1 MDFLD
6 GTSTKPE
13 TIEPNQNQDG
23 FDFMNNGEP
32 QNNENIQNND
42 PFQGGSQNNEN
53 NMNTG
58 SIQDLGNQNSQINS
72 NMQSHPQNPQQQEV
86 IDEAEIQRQQD
97 RMREENERRQKIEEK
112 INLELKLKNELREK
126 AAEFMNDFEKK
137 RQEAIVNRKQQNIQ
151 NQQNWENNKELAKQ
165 GKKNPWEIVS
175 DNISLKESDYKG
187 SKDVSRMRSV
197 IVSRK
202 NDVIEKNNQL

>member
-6 GTSTKPE
+6 GTPTKPE
-13 TIEPNQNQDG
+13 TTEPNQNQDG

-53 NMNTG
+53 NMNIG
-58 SIQDLGNQNSQINS
+58 SIQDLGNQNPQINN

-97 RMREENERRQKIEEK
+97 RMREENEIELSFKIEHLSVKLILVSELDSSSFS
-112 INLELKLKNELREK
+112 IYQITLNLILL
-126 AAEFMNDFEKK
+126 
-137 RQEAIVNRKQQNIQ
+137 
-151 NQQNWENNKELAKQ
+151 
-165 GKKNPWEIVS
+165 
-175 DNISLKESDYKG
+175 
-187 SKDVSRMRSV
+187 
-197 IVSRK
+197 
-202 NDVIEKNNQL
+202 

>member
-1 MDFLD
+1 MDFFD

-13 TIEPNQNQDG
+13 TIEPNQNQEG

-32 QNNENIQNND
+32 QNNENIQNSD
-42 PFQGGSQNNEN
+42 PFQGEPKNNEN
-53 NMNTG
+53 NMNSG
-58 SIQDLGNQNSQINS
+58 SIQDLGNQNSQINN
-72 NMQSHPQNPQQQEV
+72 NMQSNTQNPQQQEV

-97 RMREENERRQKIEEK
+97 RMKEENERRQKIEEK

-126 AAEFMNDFEKK
+126 AVEFMNDFEKK
-137 RQEAIVNRKQQNIQ
+137 RQETIVNRKQQNIQ
-151 NQQNWENNKELAKQ
+151 NQKNWENNKELEKE
-165 GKKNPWEIVS
+165 GKKNPWEIVA

-187 SKDVSRMRSV
+187 SKDISRMRSV

-202 NDVIEKNNQL
+202 NDVIEKSSQL